1 VAQAPD
7 LNAITTDL
15 AAEHEE
21 LDRLVAALDD
31 AGWDTQTPAVGWAV
45 RDQISHLA
53 YFDDVA
59 TLALTDPEEFFPIS
73 QAVVDATEAGEDPM
87 REHLVRGRAM
97 RPSELL
103 VWWRNARRQLIDAA
117 IVTDPAAR
125 VPWFGPPMGAR
136 SFLSA
141 RIMEVWAHGQDVADC
156 LGVEQRPTD
165 RLRHVAHLG
174 VGARAFS
181 YAIRSLDLPAEPVR
195 VELSSP
201 LGELWEWGPTDSDA
215 VVSGPALDF
224 CLVVTR
230 RRHLS
235 ATSLVVRGERALEW
249 MEIAQSFAGPPGP
262 ERPVA

>member
-1 VAQAPD
+1 VAHAPD
-7 LNAITTDL
+7 LEAITSDL

-21 LDRLVAALDD
+21 LDLLVAALGDD
-31 AGWDTQTPAVGWAV
+31 GWDTATPAVGWAV

-53 YFDDVA
+53 YFDDAA
-59 TLALTDPEEFFPIS
+59 TFALTDPEQFLPIS
-73 QAVVDATEAGEDPM
+73 QAVSVATEAGADPM
-87 REHLVRGRAM
+87 REHLVRGREM
-97 RPSELL
+97 EPSELL

-117 IVTDPAAR
+117 NRTDPASR

-156 LGVEQRPTD
+156 LGVERAPTD

-181 YAIRSLDLPAEPVR
+181 YAIRSLDPPAEPVR

-201 LGELWEWGPTDSDA
+201 QGELWEWGPAESEA
-215 VVSGPALDF
+215 AVSGTALDF

-230 RRHLS
+230 RRHPS
-235 ATSLVVRGERALEW
+235 ATNLAVRGESALEW